1 LESIFRD
8 AFEGGTLVPL
18 STARHRVKLRSAA
31 SARKGFMELA
41 FVIVAILV
49 AGALIPANLQILFY
63 R

>member
-1 LESIFRD
+1 
-8 AFEGGTLVPL
+8 L